1 MGRAR
6 HSLARSSRACVC
18 IGGVSAWALP
28 ACLQL
33 HACMV
38 RLGAKKEGGWGQGAR
53 EGRRQAQRCSEAPA
67 LLARAPRCLPAPPSP
82 PLFSGQLSSQ
92 GSPPPRPHAPA
103 QPLGGPSHSFA
114 MARHG
119 PLSFGVFLLAVLQA
133 RGGGG
138 GGRGARGWRREKAGT
153 GAAHSCSPPPPSWG
167 APAPFRGAGRPG
179 GEQGGGGGRG
189 KGGRLPAALRGGE
202 RLAARPPPLHRSR
215 WLWLWQSW
223 CAWSCGGT
231 SPGTGPLPFGPG
243 PSPAPTPA
251 SSPPAGGRRRGAR
264 ALRHRPLAH
273 PLHPHPP
280 RSANICAYMYF
291 VVGASI
297 LASLLLCFTQVG
309 ACSLGSPPHRDAHP
323 PATHPVHPAPPP
335 PCSAGTSGG
344 GATRWS

>member
-1 MGRAR
+1 MVQTLIVGLIVVAA
-6 HSLARSSRACVC
+6 LFY
-18 IGGVSAWALP
+18 SA
-28 ACLQL
+28 
-33 HACMV
+33 
-38 RLGAKKEGGWGQGAR
+38 G
-53 EGRRQAQRCSEAPA
+53 
-67 LLARAPRCLPAPPSP
+67 LL
-82 PLFSGQLSSQ
+82 
-92 GSPPPRPHAPA
+92 
-103 QPLGGPSHSFA
+103 
-114 MARHG
+114 
-119 PLSFGVFLLAVLQA
+119 
-133 RGGGG
+133 
-138 GGRGARGWRREKAGT
+138 
-153 GAAHSCSPPPPSWG
+153 
-167 APAPFRGAGRPG
+167 
-179 GEQGGGGGRG
+179 
-189 KGGRLPAALRGGE
+189 LPAALRGGE

-335 PCSAGTSGG
+335 PLQCWNERRGCNALELIINLLSVAWWIAAAVTTTGGGGG
-344 GATRWS
+344 GAWGCVCMRSSAPSLPHARHLHSTHAHAPMRECSVWHRGQRRAPARAGGTHLCLLDELGGGGAVPVSEGVGGGGARERARVQSSVCAPEAQPPPPPPPCTRTHPA